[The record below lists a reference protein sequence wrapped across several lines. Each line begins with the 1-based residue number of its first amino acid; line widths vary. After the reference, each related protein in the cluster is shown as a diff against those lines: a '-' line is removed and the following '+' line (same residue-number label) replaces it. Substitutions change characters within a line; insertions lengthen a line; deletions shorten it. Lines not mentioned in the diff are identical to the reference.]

1 MNTAL
6 LLQICFLSTCS
17 NTLFN
22 EKQLNLLKAFVV
34 ARRTTTCGRHRCHRR
49 NNGAP
54 SGPYHYRRRRVSTL
68 TCRPAFLQ
76 QVSHSFALAKV
87 TSPRPSRSPSR
98 SRRTTVDPAVLDWVY
113 ALHAEMDDDIAHPV
127 PPPRPHIGADDSELL
142 YIERS
147 LPAET
152 MPPPPPPASTDSH
165 DESHASFETRS
176 TRSTSSASRN
186 TNRLSL
192 TLPIAPPTA
201 YPTRPTPTSSVM
213 SSYPPTPVETST
225 VTSPTDSNDFIIAIA
240 AQERRVLELREDLK
254 GAEAELARLKKQ
266 WAHHEAYKKRHEI
279 RKAEPLR
286 PVSHQTPTADGD
298 DSEITK
304 RSVELDRRKALL
316 LGQASNQGTPNS
328 GRRRVIRGGH
338 TRALSL
344 LSPTKTDDGFSVLE
358 DTPDAL
364 KPLVKDSEPHFQHL
378 TRTGP
383 VTPAQLAKRA
393 SWAPRSVRPANPS
406 GVKQIAED
414 FKAGLWTFVE
424 DLRQATVGDE
434 PINGGGIPTRGI
446 DGHIRSSS
454 RTLFGEDQ
462 DTIRASTSNARPHVA
477 NAFSDTPTPVSR
489 FTDAVSKDGEG
500 SNNRHQRTSSKA
512 GVKPNKRFSWTPLT
526 VESYDDNDWSNWD
539 SPTVNSPRWS
549 GTTVNGDIIPSIP
562 EKGDEN
568 GTPL

>member
-1 MNTAL
+1 M
-6 LLQICFLSTCS
+6 
-17 NTLFN
+17 
-22 EKQLNLLKAFVV
+22 
-34 ARRTTTCGRHRCHRR
+34 
-49 NNGAP
+49 
-54 SGPYHYRRRRVSTL
+54 
-68 TCRPAFLQ
+68 Q

-87 TSPRPSRSPSR
+87 SSARQSAR
-98 SRRTTVDPAVLDWVY
+98 SRRTPVDRAVLDWVY
-113 ALHAEMDDDIAHPV
+113 ALHAEMDDTLPQPA
-127 PPPRPHIGADDSELL
+127 PPPMPHIRADDNEHS
-142 YIERS
+142 YIERN

-152 MPPPPPPASTDSH
+152 MPPPPPPVSADEHDDSR
-165 DESHASFETRS
+165 SSFDTRS

-213 SSYPPTPVETST
+213 SSYPPTPIETSN

-254 GAEAELARLKKQ
+254 SAEAELTRLKKQ
-266 WAHHEAYKKRHEI
+266 WAQHEAYKKRHEI

-286 PVSHQTPTADGD
+286 TVSHQTPTADGE
-298 DSEITK
+298 DSEISK

-344 LSPTKTDDGFSVLE
+344 LSPTKTEDGFAVHE
-358 DTPDAL
+358 DTPEGF

-378 TRTGP
+378 ARTGP

-446 DGHIRSSS
+446 DGHIRSGS

-477 NAFSDTPTPVSR
+477 NAFSDTPTPASR
-489 FTDAVSKDGEG
+489 FTDVMSKDAEG
-500 SNNRHQRTSSKA
+500 GDNKHQRSSSKA
-512 GVKPNKRFSWTPLT
+512 FTKANKRFSWTPLT
-526 VESYDDNDWSNWD
+526 VDSYDDNDWSNWD

-562 EKGDEN
+562 EKSDEN
-568 GTPL
+568 GTPLKKMSSAEDYPFVQSPSALKLEELSLGVLNKLTPGNIKRTASDFMKEWEKSLSPPPEPVGFGSKEKGM